1 MTATQTLKMYQ
12 ILQKHLKNDEEAS
25 VVVSQIEE
33 LVEIKIENRKSEL
46 ATKQDLALLRQDMT
60 SEMASL
66 RQDILK
72 FQIDMER
79 RFNQMIIWMV
89 STGIGIVA
97 LLTAVLKF

>member
-1 MTATQTLKMYQ
+1 MYQ

-46 ATKQDLALLRQDMT
+46 ATKEDISILRQDM
-60 SEMASL
+60 
-66 RQDILK
+66 LK
-72 FQIDMER
+72 FQVDIER